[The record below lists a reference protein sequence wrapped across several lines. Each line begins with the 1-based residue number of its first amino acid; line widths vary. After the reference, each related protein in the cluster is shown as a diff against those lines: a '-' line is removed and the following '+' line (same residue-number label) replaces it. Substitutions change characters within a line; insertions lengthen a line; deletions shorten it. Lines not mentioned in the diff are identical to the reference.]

1 MLGMDKSQNRSKD
14 TTVDTSEIEKFSAIA
29 SEWWDKN
36 GKFRP
41 LHQITPVRLQYINQQ
56 IQRKLRSEVEQP
68 GSIEGVN
75 LLDIGCG
82 GGLVCEPLSRLGA
95 QVCGIDPSSATIEAA
110 RKHSSEQG
118 LSIDYQA
125 TTLKEFTR
133 SRREFD
139 VIVCLEVLEH
149 VNNVSNFLELCRT
162 LLTDNGVLI
171 LSTINR
177 TTKSYAQ
184 AILAAEYILG
194 WLPTG
199 THDWK
204 KFIKPGEL
212 KEILER
218 LGFEECD
225 TSGLTYSLLTDQW
238 SLSED
243 CSVNYFLT
251 CKFVGLSA
259 N

>member
-1 MLGMDKSQNRSKD
+1 MLCMDKSQNHSAD
-14 TTVDTSEIEKFSAIA
+14 ATVDASEIEKFSAIA
-29 SEWWDKN
+29 SEWWDIN

-41 LHQITPVRLQYINQQ
+41 LHQITPVRLQYIKQQ
-56 IQRKLRSEVEQP
+56 ILQNILSASEQIN
-68 GSIEGVN
+68 SIDDVKI
-75 LLDIGCG
+75 LDVGCG

-95 QVCGIDPSSATIEAA
+95 QVCGIDPSAATIEAA
-110 RKHSSEQG
+110 KKHSTEQG

-125 TTLKEFTR
+125 TTLETFAGSERKFNA
-133 SRREFD
+133 
-139 VIVCLEVLEH
+139 IVCLEVLEH
-149 VNNVSNFLELCRT
+149 VNNVSDFLELCRT

-184 AILAAEYILG
+184 AIVTAEYIFG

-199 THDWK
+199 THDWN
-204 KFIKPGEL
+204 KFITPEEL
-212 KEILER
+212 KQILER
-218 LGFEECD
+218 LGFRDCD

-251 CKFVGLSA
+251 CKKAG
-259 N
+259 